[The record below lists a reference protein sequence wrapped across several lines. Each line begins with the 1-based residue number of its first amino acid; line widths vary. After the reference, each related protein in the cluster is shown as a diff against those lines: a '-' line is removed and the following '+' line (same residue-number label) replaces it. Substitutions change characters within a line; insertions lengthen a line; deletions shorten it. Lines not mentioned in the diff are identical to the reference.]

1 MGYFVIRH
9 SRIITRMTIVPLD
22 LMRAGEQGRICDLEG
37 SAAFVHRLKEMGL
50 REGARV
56 EMVRP
61 GSPCILTIDHQR
73 FSVRL
78 DESATVLVE
87 VDRRS

>member
-1 MGYFVIRH
+1 ML
-9 SRIITRMTIVPLD
+9 VPLE
-22 LMRAGEQGRICDLEG
+22 LLQVGECGRIRELQGNPE
-37 SAAFVHRLKEMGL
+37 FVHRLQEMGL
-50 REGARV
+50 REGAAV

-61 GSPCILTIDHQR
+61 GSPCILAVDHHR

-87 VDRRS
+87 VQPR